1 MSDVVFLQKPALLNN
16 VTLQLPGSKSET
28 NRLLLL
34 RAIYPQI
41 EILNASESD
50 DSIAMRRALSS
61 TDNIIDIG
69 HAGTAMRF
77 LTAYFAAAEGRSVT
91 LTGSPRMCQRPIQPL
106 VDALRKLGANI
117 EYAEATGFP
126 PLRIVGQQVKGEKIT
141 VDSSMSSQFVSALI
155 LIAPLLKNGLELELT
170 TVTSAPYIRMSLLH
184 LEEIGIAS
192 EFSNHKIKILPAPKT
207 IGPKTI
213 VVESDWSAAS
223 YYYSIVALSPPGFTL
238 SLRSFKSSSR
248 QGDAAV
254 ASLYR
259 NFGVE
264 TTFEKDTI
272 LLTRQTFE
280 PTDVNF
286 NLSDTPDLAQ
296 TVAATCLGLGVGCI
310 LTGLHT
316 LRIKETDRIAALQS
330 EMQKLGAAVKIGTD
344 FLQIP
349 ANSNLRENISIKT
362 YDDHRMAMAFA
373 PLAVRVPIKIGNP
386 QVVSKSYPTFW
397 DDMKLLGFHIS

>member
-34 RAIYPQI
+34 RTIYPQI

-50 DSIAMRRALSS
+50 DSIAVRRALSS
-61 TDNIIDIG
+61 ADNIIDIG

-126 PLRIVGQQVKGEKIT
+126 PLRIVGQQLKDEKIT

-192 EFSNHKIKILPAPKT
+192 EFSNYKIKIVPAPKT

-330 EMQKLGAAVKIGTD
+330 EMQNLGAEVKIGTD

-349 ANSNLRENISIKT
+349 ANSNLRENITIKT

-373 PLAVRVPIKIGNP
+373 PLAIRVPIKIENP